1 MNNKIEICKLDSLAE
16 EEIKFL
22 VNNQEVIGFN
32 VSPQKLEVGKEY
44 EVEIDIFINDSLDIE
59 EQKDQCLKKVK
70 HVNNYSYILWGKM
83 LEDNILDVGFFITSD
98 LFEDYQYL
106 IGHFVYLKVDRLQ
119 VYCEN

>member
-32 VSPQKLEVGKEY
+32 VSTQKLEVGKEY

-70 HVNNYSYILWGKM
+70 HV
-83 LEDNILDVGFFITSD
+83 
-98 LFEDYQYL
+98 
-106 IGHFVYLKVDRLQ
+106 
-119 VYCEN
+119 